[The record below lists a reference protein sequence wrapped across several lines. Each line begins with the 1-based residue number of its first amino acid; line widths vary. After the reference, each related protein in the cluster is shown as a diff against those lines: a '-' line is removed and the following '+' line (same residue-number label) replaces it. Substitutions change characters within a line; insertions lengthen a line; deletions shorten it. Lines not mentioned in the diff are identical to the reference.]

1 VETYRCLKRT
11 IKPKLA
17 LNSYVFIHKD
27 KGGGQAGHAV
37 SFFTRDYLH
46 RARKMDGS
54 EQFFR

>member
-1 VETYRCLKRT
+1 METYRCLKRT

-54 EQFFR
+54 EQ